1 VSELI
6 LVEPSKE
13 LEVAA
18 MQYRN
23 DYIEHGE
30 THINGSCGFIHYS
43 NYDEWLQKVV
53 LARDRDTSFIKV
65 PATTYFTVRKADN
78 KIVGSIQLRHE
89 LDDDL
94 RKRGGHI
101 GYGIC
106 PSERNKGYG
115 TKQLALVLDKA
126 RELRIPRVMISCDKS
141 NLGSAKVAM
150 NNGGKLE
157 WEGYDEEDGYIQ
169 IYWIDLAIFC

>member
-1 VSELI
+1 MSDLVLI
-6 LVEPSKE
+6 EPTKE
-13 LEVAA
+13 LETAA

-23 DYIEHGE
+23 EYIEHGE
-30 THINGSCGFIHYS
+30 GHINGSCGLIHFS
-43 NYDEWLQKVV
+43 NYDEWLQRVV
-53 LARDRDTSFIKV
+53 LAHNKATSWINV
-65 PATTYFTVRKADN
+65 PATTYFAVRKTDK

-115 TKQLALVLDKA
+115 TEQLSLVLEKA
-126 RELRIPRVMISCDKS
+126 RELHIPRVMITCDQT
-141 NLGSAKVAM
+141 NIASATVAIK
-150 NNGGKLE
+150 NGGKLE
-157 WEGYDEEDGYIQ
+157 WEGYDEEDGYIK
-169 IYWIDLAIFC
+169 IFWIELI